1 MVFSMLNAVAK
12 KITVLVNDA
21 LNTFY
26 LQFYDVKTCLR
37 SIQMRGNLLSELHI
51 YIVYVCVCIYHP
63 KDRMSHHCGALA
75 EMRNS
80 SMDPPGGIDLM
91 LHHTL
96 GGTLPHAVVL
106 SLTFRLLNVFGRKM
120 TLSEYMFTTTTQMFS
135 LKFV

>member
-1 MVFSMLNAVAK
+1 MFKEHSDERKSAVRTSH
-12 KITVLVNDA
+12 IHT
-21 LNTFY
+21 
-26 LQFYDVKTCLR
+26 
-37 SIQMRGNLLSELHI
+37 HI

-96 GGTLPHAVVL
+96 GGTLPLRYVLLTCCSVVL
-106 SLTFRLLNVFGRKM
+106 NL
-120 TLSEYMFTTTTQMFS
+120 
-135 LKFV
+135 